1 MYRGFNPTSIGDV
14 IVFNEHAISQAKA
27 MIVSPADSHRIFLQ
41 SPQPRR
47 GFPRIEDNGFGVSTK
62 FWDLVYQ
69 EYGVTDELDI
79 LSENVVEYITPMP
92 GIIIL
97 ITKDFYGQDEK

>member
-1 MYRGFNPTSIGDV
+1 MQDGFDV
-14 IVFNEHAISQAKA
+14 
-27 MIVSPADSHRIFLQ
+27 D
-41 SPQPRR
+41 
-47 GFPRIEDNGFGVSTK
+47 
-62 FWDLVYQ
+62 FWEMVYQ

-97 ITKDFYGQDEK
+97 ITKEFYGKD

>member
-1 MYRGFNPTSIGDV
+1 MQDKYDID
-14 IVFNEHAISQAKA
+14 
-27 MIVSPADSHRIFLQ
+27 
-41 SPQPRR
+41 
-47 GFPRIEDNGFGVSTK
+47 
-62 FWDLVYQ
+62 FWEMVYN

-97 ITKDFYGQDEK
+97 ITKEFYGKE